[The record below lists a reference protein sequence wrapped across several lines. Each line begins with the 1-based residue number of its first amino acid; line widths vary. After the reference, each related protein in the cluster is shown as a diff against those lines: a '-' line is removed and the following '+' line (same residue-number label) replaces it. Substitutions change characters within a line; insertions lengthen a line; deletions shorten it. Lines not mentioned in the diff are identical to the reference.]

1 MKALPKT
8 INISWRELLRDQD
21 IMLGDTFVVPIERV
35 RSCQS
40 RLNQFG
46 YGTKREPC
54 SQHGSA
60 IVRVVEF
67 STTKTNRELYI
78 KELRRLTTKQ
88 LGDVVAACRQNGL
101 IK

>member
-1 MKALPKT
+1 MTKLPKT

-54 SQHGSA
+54 GDPESA

-67 STTKTNRELYI
+67 CTAKTNREQYI

-101 IK
+101 LQ

>member
-1 MKALPKT
+1 MKALPRT
-8 INISWRELLRDQD
+8 LNISWRELLRDQD

-35 RSCQS
+35 RSCQA

-54 SQHGSA
+54 ADPAEA

-67 STTKTNRELYI
+67 RTAQTNRELYI
-78 KELRRLTTKQ
+78 KELRRMTTKQ